1 MSINNKPKNF
11 IQLSLNFST
20 ITPDGLLVWSS
31 DGHLKY
37 FGLGI
42 ERGYLKLASNLLRNN
57 SVSIPTLG
65 GCVSDGGYH
74 NAQINTDKD
83 SINLKLNGKLI
94 FSEYIKV
101 NESNKMKQASSVTLE
116 NKFYIGKY
124 ILTS

>member
-1 MSINNKPKNF
+1 MTIYNKPKQF

-31 DGHLKY
+31 DGRFKY
-37 FGLGI
+37 IGLGI
-42 ERGYLKLASNLLRNN
+42 EKGYLKLVSNLLRND
-57 SVSIPTLG
+57 SVSLPKIG
-65 GCVSDGGYH
+65 GFVSDGGYH

-94 FSEYIKV
+94 FSEYIKINDSTEMNQV
-101 NESNKMKQASSVTLE
+101 SVTLE

-124 ILTS
+124 LI